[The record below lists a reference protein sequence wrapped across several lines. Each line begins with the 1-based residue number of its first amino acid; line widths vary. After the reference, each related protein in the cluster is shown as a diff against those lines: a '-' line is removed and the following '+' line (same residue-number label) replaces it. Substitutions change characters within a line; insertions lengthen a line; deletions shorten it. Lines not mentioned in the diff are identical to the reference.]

1 MSCTIFTIIKTYFRC
16 CVTRDTPAT
25 TGGEKG
31 DNSGP
36 FIPSYYSSDGE
47 QSPFTF
53 DDLTRSRGSSASS
66 SSSSINE
73 YEARSSSSVYNT
85 RQHIRTFGGGMAP
98 YISD

>member
-25 TGGEKG
+25 TTDDGKS

-36 FIPSYYSSDGE
+36 FILSYTSDGE

-53 DDLTRSRGSSASS
+53 DDLTRSRGTSASS

-73 YEARSSSSVYNT
+73 YEHQSSSVYNK
-85 RQHIRTFGGGMAP
+85 RQHIHSFGGMAP
-98 YISD
+98 YISN